1 MKRVRKRVSNWM
13 RMVCFALLLSP
24 DRETAAR
31 RLGITKF
38 ALQQETWHLFKVLD
52 VTNEW
57 RAAMK
62 LGVVKIDYEKIP
74 DWLSVDEVKIIP
86 GMTCVIG
93 RGISMTCGIL
103 LIHLLHFL
111 QTRIR
116 FLGTRRSTTACRCQ
130 DGRGHLGRNSL
141 LLRNLTLNSLKARM
155 FFH

>member
-1 MKRVRKRVSNWM
+1 MKRPRKRVSNWM

-38 ALQQETWHLFKVLD
+38 ALQQETWHLFKLLD

-93 RGISMTCGIL
+93 RSDIEDVWDPIDPPTSLSLAEDSLSWHSEKHDG
-103 LIHLLHFL
+103 L
-111 QTRIR
+111 QMPRWPRPPRTKR
-116 FLGTRRSTTACRCQ
+116 LV
-130 DGRGHLGRNSL
+130 SL
-141 LLRNLTLNSLKARM
+141 QSDPEQP
-155 FFH
+155 

>member
-13 RMVCFALLLSP
+13 RMVCFALVLSP

-62 LGVVKIDYEKIP
+62 LGVVKIDYDKIP

-93 RGISMTCGIL
+93 RRDIDDVWNPIDPPTSL
-103 LIHLLHFL
+103 SLDEDSLSWHLEKHDGL
-111 QTRIR
+111 QMPRWPRPPRTR
-116 FLGTRRSTTACRCQ
+116 LPASSQ
-130 DGRGHLGRNSL
+130 SDPEQP
-141 LLRNLTLNSLKARM
+141 
-155 FFH
+155 